1 MTEAEAFV
9 ESWSRVWRGRDSD
22 PQLYM
27 ELLHEGCPLINPINA
42 IRREE
47 LPRFMEAVLEL
58 EPDIRVVSTRWAETD
73 DGVLIEW
80 VNTGTLGG
88 TPIEVRGADRYTLRD
103 GKGSDGYS
111 YFDPRPFLEAKE
123 PSMSHP
129 DTAEVIKR
137 FNDAFV
143 QRDAGTLID
152 LVADDCVMESTQ
164 PAPNGT
170 RYEGYDACFRFWQEL
185 IADPEGS
192 FEPEDI
198 VVSGDRATIRWRYRF
213 GEGDENSV
221 RGVNLMHVRDG
232 QIMEALGYVKAGL
245 RS

>member
-1 MTEAEAFV
+1 
-9 ESWSRVWRGRDSD
+9 
-22 PQLYM
+22 
-27 ELLHEGCPLINPINA
+27 
-42 IRREE
+42 
-47 LPRFMEAVLEL
+47 
-58 EPDIRVVSTRWAETD
+58 
-73 DGVLIEW
+73 
-80 VNTGTLGG
+80 
-88 TPIEVRGADRYTLRD
+88 
-103 GKGSDGYS
+103 
-111 YFDPRPFLEAKE
+111 
-123 PSMSHP
+123 MSHP
-129 DTAEVIKR
+129 ETATVIKR

-143 QRDAGTLID
+143 QREAGTLVG

-170 RYEGYDACFRFWQEL
+170 RYEGYDACLRFWQEL
-185 IADPEGS
+185 IADPKGS

-232 QIMEALGYVKAGL
+232 KIVEALGYVKAGL